1 MTSPF
6 PREEYEE
13 RLGRLRAV
21 MAGRRLDA
29 VIVDTCEMLDYFTG
43 FAISENR
50 YRAAV
55 IRPEGNPV
63 MVVRRLDEQPFLNAA
78 WFEDRRA
85 FADVEDPVAVVA
97 AVVGD
102 AGRVGLDMHSYCM
115 TVKRFGHL
123 RALLPGTELVDL
135 SDLLMPMRLRKS
147 DAELE
152 VMRAAAAIADEAMRR
167 AIAAA
172 VPGASSRRA
181 ASVASG
187 AFVELGADFGR
198 TGPITVGRGWNF
210 MHGKLSGEPLVE
222 GDVLHMELVPKV
234 RGYCARLMRPAVMG
248 EPSPELA
255 DAAAALVELQDRQ
268 IAAMVPGAEAC
279 VVDAIMREGAVRA
292 GLRRDYVNNTGYTLG
307 YYFEQAPRTSDF
319 TRLFTADADWR
330 LEAGMTFHMYA
341 SAEAGVAFSETV
353 LVTDRGPERLTKTE
367 RRLFRCGEDAGRPS

>member
-43 FAISENR
+43 FAVSENR

-147 DAELE
+147 DAEIE
-152 VMRAAAAIADEAMRR
+152 VMRAAASIADEAMRR

-210 MHGKLSGEPLVE
+210 MHGKLSDEPLLE

-255 DAAAALVELQDRQ
+255 GAAAALVELQDRQ
-268 IAAMVPGAEAC
+268 IAAMVPGAEAWA
-279 VVDAIMREGAVRA
+279 VDAIMREGAIRA

-353 LVTDRGPERLTKTE
+353 LVTDRGPERLAKTE

>member
-43 FAISENR
+43 FAVSENR

-147 DAELE
+147 DAELG
-152 VMRAAAAIADEAMRR
+152 VMRAAASIADEAMRR

-210 MHGKLSGEPLVE
+210 MHGKLSGEPLAE
-222 GDVLHMELVPKV
+222 GDVLHLELVPKV

-255 DAAAALVELQDRQ
+255 AAAAALVDLQDRQ
-268 IAAMVPGAEAC
+268 IAAMVPGAEARA
-279 VVDAIMREGAVRA
+279 VDAIMREGAIRA

-330 LEAGMTFHMYA
+330 LESGMTFHMYA

-367 RRLFRCGEDAGRPS
+367 RRLFRCGEGADS